1 MKMKGIVLLPFSQC
15 MHSDN
20 DSNIIYFLGHKFGL
34 SPSQSSNM
42 SLTRAQNIFM
52 PANINSIVLIVSVCI
67 TFKRCYALTYRQ
79 FT

>member
-1 MKMKGIVLLPFSQC
+1 MKMKAIVLLPFSQC
-15 MHSDN
+15 IQSDN
-20 DSNIIYFLGHKFGL
+20 DSNRVYFLGHKFGL
-34 SPSQSSNM
+34 TPSQSSDI
-42 SLTRAQNIFM
+42 SLSRAQNIFM